1 MSPEAKWNIDK
12 QLKKTGEKSEAEVG
26 AKKGFDEAITKIKEG
41 GDAAKKSP
49 EKGAEKFAE
58 AIKAIQKFFDM
69 IGKQLISAFGAEKMR
84 RYVGTM
90 KDGWIKMWL
99 EDLLDS
105 DEVQWKVITDTVEN
119 IEDFDIK
126 APESKTALKTLR
138 AQAKEIAK
146 KTKEPYAFEEHIQ
159 AINDKFLSQEN
170 TGKINLE
177 LLVTTGKKI
186 VEDTKEKIETAASD
200 PFNVRG
206 LKIDGSPVAV
216 PQAFSESLTIQDKE
230 KNTVAKLS
238 SKRLTL
244 PNNKKFEILF
254 GDKTPKSTSL
264 STRDSADVLQMD
276 VTMEFETQKISLKLK
291 TMIDKATAITG
302 ESDVP
307 VEIPG
312 TGVFLKYV
320 KSSQA

>member
-1 MSPEAKWNIDK
+1 M
-12 QLKKTGEKSEAEVG
+12 
-26 AKKGFDEAITKIKEG
+26 
-41 GDAAKKSP
+41 
-49 EKGAEKFAE
+49 
-58 AIKAIQKFFDM
+58 
-69 IGKQLISAFGAEKMR
+69 
-84 RYVGTM
+84 
-90 KDGWIKMWL
+90 
-99 EDLLDS
+99 
-105 DEVQWKVITDTVEN
+105 QWKVITDTVEN

-244 PNNKKFEILF
+244 PNNKSSRFCSEI
-254 GDKTPKSTSL
+254 
-264 STRDSADVLQMD
+264 RRRRAR
-276 VTMEFETQKISLKLK
+276 
-291 TMIDKATAITG
+291 A
-302 ESDVP
+302 
-307 VEIPG
+307 
-312 TGVFLKYV
+312 
-320 KSSQA
+320 